1 MSQHSRGFVALNV
14 IRGFSVVALCMAII
28 AAITHLVKS
37 FIQSKYFLFDVLNNL
52 ILALF
57 CLFLLISETPLL
69 STYYKRRWPLF
80 GPDSSLVSIGVAE
93 VIVGFQLLGMVNDQP
108 HEHGEKEDKPAVI
121 ISFDKI
127 LIASGALV
135 CATGAINYVF
145 CNSQTHTTAR
155 TIRAFSK
162 KAKETRKPAT
172 LDRVTVDG
180 EPSIERPQRTFSKAS
195 RVAPAG
201 HELEREPSVQ
211 NVEMVSRRPSVA
223 SSGRGAFPYTTA
235 FTPPPPPPPPNEEN
249 RTSWVEGSEEAFS
262 QSQYTEVRPT
272 PPPPTPAKYGA
283 HGNPYGS
290 SEAGE
295 SSYSSKPSPSE
306 YKVKGNPY
314 TRIAD

>member
-1 MSQHSRGFVALNV
+1 
-14 IRGFSVVALCMAII
+14 MAII

-69 STYYKRRWPLF
+69 SIYYKRRWPLF

-108 HEHGEKEDKPAVI
+108 HEHGEKKDEPAAVL

-127 LIASGALV
+127 LMASGSLV
-135 CATGAINYVF
+135 CATGAIVFIANFVF

-155 TIRAFSK
+155 TIRTFSK
-162 KAKETRKPAT
+162 KAKEARKPAT

-223 SSGRGAFPYTTA
+223 SSGRGAFPYATA
-235 FTPPPPPPPPNEEN
+235 FMPPPRPPPPNEES
-249 RTSWVEGSEEAFS
+249 RASWVEGSEEAFS

-272 PPPPTPAKYGA
+272 PPPATAKYGVQ
-283 HGNPYGS
+283 GNPYES

-314 TRIAD
+314 ARIEE